1 METLQEEAFRVR
13 KELMAV
19 QGIVKQAT
27 QDSAKKLKNPIIAHK
42 TYAILAQEVEPK
54 ERIIT
59 INETFK
65 KLVVTLKGA
74 QQHN

>member
-1 METLQEEAFRVR
+1 VT
-13 KELMAV
+13 KELMAA
-19 QGIVKQAT
+19 QGIVKQAA
-27 QDSAKKLKNPIIAHK
+27 QDSAEKLKNHIIAQK
-42 TYAILAQEVEPK
+42 TYAILAQEVEAK

-65 KLVVTLKGA
+65 KLVATLKGA

>member
-1 METLQEEAFRVR
+1 MVA
-13 KELMAV
+13 
-19 QGIVKQAT
+19 QGIVKQVA
-27 QDSAKKLKNPIIAHK
+27 QDSAEKLKNPIIAQK

-65 KLVVTLKGA
+65 KLLLTLKGV
-74 QQHN
+74 QQKN